1 MSATSEGV
9 ATAQRRGEEPGTETQ
24 SIGHRGGQA
33 RQERREAL
41 GIQECPDGSRYE
53 GGFIQG
59 LKHGTGRYT
68 WKNGETYVGS
78 FYRDF
83 RHGGGS
89 HCWHTGEK
97 FTGKFYLNRK
107 EGYGLHVY
115 HDGSSFHGL
124 YYIDQRFGPGVI
136 TYWDGLQD
144 VGLWDRQ
151 YLLRLCTAV
160 GEGFSLRS
168 FPKYAVFLDPAVSPG
183 SLLQVKARTPHR
195 DLLLDDHVILS
206 PSIEKYSTDGDH
218 LPLPGGRRREL
229 DRHFYGK
236 QWKPVPRQYQ
246 GYERDPLSLLPLQA
260 RMQAHIEKHRLQ
272 AVDVGWDVAAVLS
285 LSRDGFG
292 PKGPVEVSSELLL
305 QQASRGEQ
313 QAISQLFLTDMVHP
327 DVTDSTGLTALI
339 AATINC
345 HNDVIHLLLDRGAD
359 IDKLNSEGM
368 SALAVCHVL
377 YYPVHS
383 LHMNC
388 LNPGAKT
395 ELMES
400 LSTCC
405 SDDQISLLDFTAST
419 PTCYSRPQTG
429 NTTLSSNQNPLSD
442 QTTEKE
448 TDFLSYCSSKVYN
461 ESDHMSNTTPKTPED
476 SEHLLEE
483 TGEREWGDGTGD
495 SKETENEPMSEEESS
510 CGEDEEG
517 SEGEERETEGKCDA
531 IWRQRGGDSMEK
543 SHVVRNVDEEEK
555 RKEQEGKE
563 HRTKHVKETG
573 RHEMLGESG
582 AMEEDKVKPGNRK
595 KSFDSAHAVNSFHIT
610 VTEEIMQRSAE
621 ALSRTGTSYRTD
633 SCETVRR
640 MAAVKSERR
649 ARLDTLMLL
658 LDRGA
663 DPNASM
669 IPMPVLFL
677 AILAAD
683 TEVVN
688 RLLLCGARTDIP
700 LPPERKGLYP
710 LHVAAALPGP
720 TGPRITELLL
730 LTGTNPDAQACDQ
743 DQAPFQRS
751 MKTHK
756 ALSTR
761 ETPQHTYQEATREPR
776 EGGHTAL
783 HVACQR
789 FSDYRHAS
797 EVVSLLLS
805 YGASTH
811 LLWGGHSPLSL
822 AIANGNERAV
832 DSLLKGGADA
842 NLPLGGRVGSALCVL
857 ANHRYHCGG
866 KKAEMLNMLV
876 KAGASLSMPVAV
888 DDIVGTAVD
897 FAHYSF
903 NQDSRIAKTPFH
915 ALTMQERETL
925 KERKLLLS
933 MMGDLMRQAVASM
946 ERSQMYPNGQIDE
959 CETET
964 HRKPPPKFCYQ
975 CGRSASVK
983 LTLCSRCRLVFY
995 CSTKCKLEA
1004 WDQRHKEECV
1014 RVSAKAKAA
1023 GTQGSASLKSTN
1035 VPRPLKVKPKITGNY
1050 SFV

>member
-1 MSATSEGV
+1 MSSTSKGV
-9 ATAQRRGEEPGTETQ
+9 VTAQRRGEEPGTETQ

-33 RQERREAL
+33 RQGRREAL
-41 GIQECPDGSRYE
+41 GIQEWPDGSRYE

-183 SLLQVKARTPHR
+183 SLLQNFSLCNAQVKARTPHR

-206 PSIEKYSTDGDH
+206 PSIERYSTDGDH

-272 AVDVGWDVAAVLS
+272 AVDMGWDVAAVLS

-395 ELMES
+395 ES
-400 LSTCC
+400 LSTCG
-405 SDDQISLLDFTAST
+405 STEQTNLVDFTAEVHQGPSGV
-419 PTCYSRPQTG
+419 CYSRPQTG
-429 NTTLSSNQNPLSD
+429 NTTLSSNQNHPSD
-442 QTTEKE
+442 Q
-448 TDFLSYCSSKVYN
+448 
-461 ESDHMSNTTPKTPED
+461 
-476 SEHLLEE
+476 
-483 TGEREWGDGTGD
+483 
-495 SKETENEPMSEEESS
+495 
-510 CGEDEEG
+510 
-517 SEGEERETEGKCDA
+517 
-531 IWRQRGGDSMEK
+531 
-543 SHVVRNVDEEEK
+543 
-555 RKEQEGKE
+555 
-563 HRTKHVKETG
+563 
-573 RHEMLGESG
+573 
-582 AMEEDKVKPGNRK
+582 
-595 KSFDSAHAVNSFHIT
+595 
-610 VTEEIMQRSAE
+610 
-621 ALSRTGTSYRTD
+621 
-633 SCETVRR
+633 
-640 MAAVKSERR
+640 RR

-663 DPNASM
+663 DANASM

-677 AILAAD
+677 AVLAAD

-688 RLLLCGARTDIP
+688 RLLMCGARTNIR

-761 ETPQHTYQEATREPR
+761 ETPQHTSQEATREPK

-811 LLWGGHSPLSL
+811 LLWSGHSPLSL
-822 AIANGNERAV
+822 AIANDNELAV
-832 DSLLKGGADA
+832 DSLLKGGADP
-842 NLPLGGRVGSALCVL
+842 NLQLGRRVGSALCVL
-857 ANHRYHCGG
+857 ARIKFFSGG
-866 KKAEMLNMLV
+866 RKIDMLNRLV
-876 KAGASLSMPVAV
+876 KGGVNVSMPVIV
-888 DDIVGTAVD
+888 NDIVGTAID
-897 FAHYSF
+897 FAYYSF
-903 NQDSRIAKTPFH
+903 NQDIRIAKTPFH

-946 ERSQMYPNGQIDE
+946 ESE
-959 CETET
+959 
-964 HRKPPPKFCYQ
+964 KPPPKFCYQ

-995 CSTKCKLEA
+995 CSTKCKLKA
-1004 WDQRHKEECV
+1004 WDQRHKDECV
-1014 RVSAKAKAA
+1014 RVSAKAKAKSA
-1023 GTQGSASLKSTN
+1023 GTQGRGAGVKSPNDSWPWTRG
-1035 VPRPLKVKPKITGNY
+1035 PKPIGY
-1050 SFV
+1050 